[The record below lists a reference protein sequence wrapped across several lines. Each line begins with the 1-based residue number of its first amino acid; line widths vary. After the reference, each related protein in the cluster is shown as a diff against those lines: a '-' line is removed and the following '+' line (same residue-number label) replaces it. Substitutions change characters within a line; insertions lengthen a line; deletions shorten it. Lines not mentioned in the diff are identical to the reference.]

1 MYEGCALNAANW
13 AHNQS
18 LPTQTPGSSHGFRFQ
33 RLRLLL
39 CLPQAAGYHQRQ
51 KKKKK
56 QPEKKE
62 QGPCYKG
69 FVSTFHVELGNNVVT
84 LLQM

>member
-1 MYEGCALNAANW
+1 MQQTGLIISRSPHRHLGPAMALD
-13 AHNQS
+13 
-18 LPTQTPGSSHGFRFQ
+18 FRDSDCCSVHHK
-33 RLRLLL
+33 LLDIIRD
-39 CLPQAAGYHQRQ
+39 QQN
-51 KKKKK
+51 KTK
-56 QPEKKE
+56 QNKTEKKE